1 MLYYLFRYL
10 ADLGFPGAGVFNFI
24 SFRAAAAVITSL
36 LIAILIGKRII
47 YSLQRRQIGETIRN
61 LDLEGQYRKQGT
73 PSMGGI
79 IIIASI
85 LVPVLLFARLD
96 NVYIILMIV
105 TTIWVGL
112 IGFTDDYIK
121 IFKKNKEGLAGRFK
135 IIGQIGLGLIVALTL
150 YISDDVVVR
159 VNVTPPAGVTVA
171 SAEMVT
177 GASGEV
183 NQLATAAEKLTGDTG
198 EVISLATAAEMMT
211 RNTGEIIEHA
221 TAAVTLPQESGEAI
235 QHSSAVNIKST
246 RTTIPFVKENEFDY
260 SWLVP
265 FAKGETK
272 QLLGWLVF
280 MVMVVFVVVAVSNG
294 VNLTD
299 GLDGLATGTS
309 AVAGVTLGILAY
321 VSGNIIYADYL
332 NIMYLP
338 NIGELVI
345 FAAAFAGATVGFLW
359 YNSYPAQ
366 VFMGDTGSLTLGG
379 IIAVFAIVIR
389 KELLIPIL
397 CGVFFIESLS
407 VMMQVSWFKRT
418 KRKYGV
424 GRRIFLM
431 APLHH
436 HYQKKGYAEPKIVTR
451 FWIIAIILAVLS
463 VVTLKIR

>member
-10 ADLGFPGAGVFNFI
+10 DSLGVPGAGVFNYL
-24 SFRAAAAVITSL
+24 STRSAAAVITSL
-36 LIAILIGKRII
+36 FIAMLIGKKLI
-47 YSLQRRQIGETIRN
+47 YFLQRKQIGETIRN

-96 NVYIILMIV
+96 NVYIILMII

-112 IGFTDDYIK
+112 IGFADDYIK

-171 SAEMVT
+171 SADAVYDNQAGNINKGTAEELQY
-177 GASGEV
+177 GA
-183 NQLATAAEKLTGDTG
+183 
-198 EVISLATAAEMMT
+198 
-211 RNTGEIIEHA
+211 
-221 TAAVTLPQESGEAI
+221 EAI
-235 QHSSAVNIKST
+235 QQQSTAVNIKST
-246 RTTIPFVKENEFDY
+246 KTTIPFVKNNEFDY

-265 FAKGETK
+265 FAEGKTK
-272 QLLGWLVF
+272 QLLGWIVF
-280 MVMVVFVVVAVSNG
+280 MAMVIFVVVAVSNG

-321 VSGNIIYADYL
+321 VSGNIIYANYL

-345 FAAAFAGATVGFLW
+345 FAAAFAGALVGFLW

-397 CGVFFIESLS
+397 CGIFFVESLS
-407 VMMQVSWFKRT
+407 VMLQVSWFKRT
-418 KRKYGV
+418 KRKYGE

-451 FWIIAIILAVLS
+451 FWIVAIILAVLS